1 MKQSIGIFGTKNFN
15 KSLHEV
21 KDFLKFNPIYLDF
34 KLDSPNLSIVKG
46 LLVDSS
52 VCEDNKTL
60 EIINLIKSKPILLI
74 KNTEKEYNCIF
85 STKILGPA
93 AISDI
98 NEKIIYLLS
107 SIKFTENSSIKIKDY
122 VLDKNEKKLIKDTI
136 FVVLTEKEINLLEL
150 LFNEKKSLS
159 KNIILEKVWKYAADV
174 DTHTVETHI
183 YRLRKK
189 ILNKFKD
196 DNFLI
201 NTKNGYSI

>member
-98 NEKIIYLLS
+98 NEKIISSSVRRRSDEQVGLLS
-107 SIKFTENSSIKIKDY
+107 LSMVTIEHSPLPLLTPSRSQGRAHRRTCGRKVEP
-122 VLDKNEKKLIKDTI
+122 KLMA
-136 FVVLTEKEINLLEL
+136 
-150 LFNEKKSLS
+150 S
-159 KNIILEKVWKYAADV
+159 
-174 DTHTVETHI
+174 
-183 YRLRKK
+183 
-189 ILNKFKD
+189 
-196 DNFLI
+196 
-201 NTKNGYSI
+201 